1 MIAVT
6 LESIGPY
13 DLQLSLRAAR
23 SFAPADPLRPVPKT
37 LRSAARID
45 GLPVLIEVRQ
55 EGRDADRLEATL
67 ETSPPGQ
74 AGGDAAPDPTSLATM
89 AARLIN
95 ADLDLRPF
103 YRAAADHPV
112 LGPLTNRLHGLKAFR
127 PSSLFEMLVI
137 AVVEQQISLAAAY
150 HIREKLVR
158 RFGDPV
164 DDQIAFP
171 TPAALAEASEQ
182 SLMECGVSRRKAEY
196 IGGLAELLMTGAVVP
211 EAWALLPDDD
221 VREHI
226 MAMRGFGR
234 WSADYVLVRGLGR
247 PDVVPVDDLAIQ
259 SLLGRVLGDGSRLAP
274 DEVRGVLRALRPVPR
289 PGRLLHTGRFADGA
303 ALT

>member
-13 DLQLSLRAAR
+13 DLQLSLRVAR
-23 SFAPADPLRPVPKT
+23 SFAPVDLERPVPET
-37 LRSAARID
+37 LRFAARID

-67 ETSPPGQ
+67 EISPPGQ

-95 ADLDLRPF
+95 ADLDLRSF

-150 HIREKLVR
+150 RIREKLVR
-158 RFGDPV
+158 WFGDPV
-164 DDQIAFP
+164 GDQIAFP
-171 TPAALAEASEQ
+171 TPATLAEASER
-182 SLMECGVSRRKAEY
+182 SLMECGLSKRKAEY
-196 IGGLAELLMTGAVVP
+196 IGGLAELLVTGAVAP

-274 DEVRGVLRALRPVPR
+274 DEVRGVLEPFAPFRGLAVFYILAGSRMAL
-289 PGRLLHTGRFADGA
+289 L
-303 ALT
+303 